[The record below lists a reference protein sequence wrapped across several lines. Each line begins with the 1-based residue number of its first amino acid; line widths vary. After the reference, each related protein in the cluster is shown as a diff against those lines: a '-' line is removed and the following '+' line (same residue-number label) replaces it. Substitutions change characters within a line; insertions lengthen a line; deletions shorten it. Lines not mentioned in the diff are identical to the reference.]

1 MSKLGNF
8 FKMGAVFGYFFRKH
22 DPDRPNNFNLR
33 MMHGIN
39 RISMLMFLF
48 CTMVICYRMIPGFF
62 KWVVIFLLSMFFM
75 VIFRTFFPRRHNKP
89 QQEQ

>member
-8 FKMGAVFGYFFRKH
+8 FKVGDVFGYFFRKH

-75 VIFRTFFPRRHNKP
+75 VIFRTFFPRKHNRH
-89 QQEQ
+89 QREQ